1 MFSLEGLDNGNPDFR
16 KEGAGMKIQMPLGE
30 DNGLSETGIR
40 IEHLV
45 LGVCNVRTNVKYKAY
60 IRGLEI

>member
-1 MFSLEGLDNGNPDFR
+1 
-16 KEGAGMKIQMPLGE
+16 MKIQMPLGE